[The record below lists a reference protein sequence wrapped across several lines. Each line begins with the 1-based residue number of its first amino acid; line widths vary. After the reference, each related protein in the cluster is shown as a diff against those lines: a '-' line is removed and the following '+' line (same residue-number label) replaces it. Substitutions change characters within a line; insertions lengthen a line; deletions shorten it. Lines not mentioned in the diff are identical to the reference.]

1 MCFYNFRLVQF
12 ILKKGD
18 RRLIDLNKQTKIARE
33 NAIRRCIPLDDRSI
47 LRHLQSEVIEL
58 ITAEPMKNTNDLKRI
73 ANERD
78 DIRFLYKYAG
88 HIKDTEIGEAVD
100 VLINTLTYLSNKNI
114 DVESAFMIGQRV
126 NSLRKD

>member
-1 MCFYNFRLVQF
+1 
-12 ILKKGD
+12 
-18 RRLIDLNKQTKIARE
+18 LIDLNKQTKIARE

-73 ANERD
+73 SNTRD
-78 DIRFLYKYAG
+78 DGKFIMDCAR
-88 HIKDTEIGEAVD
+88 HIKDTDIGEAID